1 MWTYILHWKK
11 GLQYQNMICSVQQ
24 GRDIYRKIYEI
35 WEASW
40 APLICVNV
48 YHFNCVRKCNSVPE
62 INVYD
67 TAWCSEHL
75 TALPVLAYIPPHW
88 NIFCLS
94 DIPTAWEHHGKTI
107 SWLVLIFFASRHT
120 LVLYQKD
127 QIWRILRCSEHG
139 APLHSDSPTQ
149 SYIYSYTAVFYFP
162 LCFPSSSSDVLA
174 KSLTWALINL
184 TQLLRCTDS
193 KS

>member
-24 GRDIYRKIYEI
+24 IRDIYRKIYEI

-62 INVYD
+62 MNVYD

-127 QIWRILRCSEHG
+127 QIWRILRCSELG
-139 APLHSDSPTQ
+139 APPTLWLTNSKLHLQ
-149 SYIYSYTAVFYFP
+149 LYSSFLFSSVFSFFFWCLGQISNP
-162 LCFPSSSSDVLA
+162 
-174 KSLTWALINL
+174 ALINL

-193 KS
+193 KP

>member
-24 GRDIYRKIYEI
+24 IRDIYRKIYEI

-62 INVYD
+62 MNVYD

-139 APLHSDSPTQ
+139 APLNTLTHQLKATSTVIQQFLFSSVFSFFFWCLGQISNLSSYKLDPT
-149 SYIYSYTAVFYFP
+149 
-162 LCFPSSSSDVLA
+162 
-174 KSLTWALINL
+174 
-184 TQLLRCTDS
+184 TQMYR
-193 KS
+193 

>member
-24 GRDIYRKIYEI
+24 IRDIYRKIYEI

-62 INVYD
+62 MNVYD

-149 SYIYSYTAVFYFP
+149 SYIYSYTAVFIF
-162 LCFPSSSSDVLA
+162 LFFWCLGQISNLSSYKLDP
-174 KSLTWALINL
+174 T
-184 TQLLRCTDS
+184 TQMYW
-193 KS
+193 

>member
-24 GRDIYRKIYEI
+24 IRDIYRKIYEI

-62 INVYD
+62 MNVYD

-88 NIFCLS
+88 NILF
-94 DIPTAWEHHGKTI
+94 I
-107 SWLVLIFFASRHT
+107 RHT
-120 LVLYQKD
+120 NSVRAPRQDNQLTCTDIFCIQTYSGIISKGSDLENFKVQWAWSTPSLWLTNSKLHLQLY
-127 QIWRILRCSEHG
+127 S
-139 APLHSDSPTQ
+139 S
-149 SYIYSYTAVFYFP
+149 FYFP
-162 LCFPSSSSDVLA
+162 LCFPSSSDVLA

>member
-24 GRDIYRKIYEI
+24 IRDIYRKIYEI

-62 INVYD
+62 MNVYD

-127 QIWRILRCSEHG
+127 FKVQWAWSTPTLWLTNSK
-139 APLHSDSPTQ
+139 LHLQ
-149 SYIYSYTAVFYFP
+149 LYSSFYFP
-162 LCFPSSSSDVLA
+162 LCFPSSSDVLA

>member
-40 APLICVNV
+40 VPFICVNV
-48 YHFNCVRKCNSVPE
+48 HHFNCVRKCNSVPE

-107 SWLVLIFFASRHT
+107 SWLVLIFFGSRHT

-127 QIWRILRCSEHG
+127 QIWRILRCSELG
-139 APLHSDSPTQ
+139 APPTLWLTNSKLHLQLYSSFLFSSVFSFFFWCLGQISNLSSYKLDPT
-149 SYIYSYTAVFYFP
+149 
-162 LCFPSSSSDVLA
+162 
-174 KSLTWALINL
+174 
-184 TQLLRCTDS
+184 TQMYW
-193 KS
+193 

>member
-24 GRDIYRKIYEI
+24 IRDIYRKIYEI

-40 APLICVNV
+40 APPLICVNV

-62 INVYD
+62 MNVYD

-88 NIFCLS
+88 NILF
-94 DIPTAWEHHGKTI
+94 I
-107 SWLVLIFFASRHT
+107 RHT
-120 LVLYQKD
+120 NSV
-127 QIWRILRCSEHG
+127 R
-139 APLHSDSPTQ
+139 APRQDNQLTCTDIFCIQTYSGIISKGSDLENFKVQWAWSTLHSDSPSQ
-149 SYIYSYTAVFYFP
+149 SYIYSYSAVFYFP
-162 LCFPSSSSDVLA
+162 LCFPSSSDVLA
-174 KSLTWALINL
+174 KSLT
-184 TQLLRCTDS
+184 QLL
-193 KS
+193 

>member
-24 GRDIYRKIYEI
+24 IRDIYRKIYEI

-40 APLICVNV
+40 APPPLICVNV

-62 INVYD
+62 MNVYD

-75 TALPVLAYIPPHW
+75 TGIYTSTLKYFLFIRHTNSVRAPRQDNQLTCTD
-88 NIFCLS
+88 IFCIQTYSGIISKGS
-94 DIPTAWEHHGKTI
+94 DLENFKVQWAWSTPTL
-107 SWLVLIFFASRHT
+107 WLTNSKLH
-120 LVLYQKD
+120 LQLY
-127 QIWRILRCSEHG
+127 S
-139 APLHSDSPTQ
+139 S
-149 SYIYSYTAVFYFP
+149 FYFP
-162 LCFPSSSSDVLA
+162 LCFPSSSDVLA